1 MHAPGRVCRRLP
13 SLPHEQKHDE
23 QLQSLQSKQLARRA
37 CLHAPVLG
45 RAHKRQP
52 HSGEAHPRYILHHCM
67 HMHAHSARS
76 RQIAARTAK
85 AAHAR
90 YVMLLQNAFAKYTG
104 SYTGAPPFSLEP
116 APWHAQPVHTPRST
130 VSVWHSFFIRRSDLY
145 CKTRTAVATANYGAP
160 TAATGSGPREPPAC
174 DLGSVAFLTQSG
186 LTRSAAL
193 CGRTL
198 RTASA
203 YSTDVPQARAMPSAV
218 SLPVRTRVRSRLSR
232 ERLSW

>member
-130 VSVWHSFFIRRSDLY
+130 VSVKHSS
-145 CKTRTAVATANYGAP
+145 
-160 TAATGSGPREPPAC
+160 
-174 DLGSVAFLTQSG
+174 SVAVTS
-186 LTRSAAL
+186 
-193 CGRTL
+193 
-198 RTASA
+198 TARLE
-203 YSTDVPQARAMPSAV
+203 P
-218 SLPVRTRVRSRLSR
+218 RSRLPTTVHQQLLLVVALGSR
-232 ERLSW
+232 RPVTSAVWPFSPKAD